1 MKKICILLISILSM
15 FSFTG
20 CTKNNEDALSFKEEY
35 ESLNGESNSNGL
47 AHREVDIDENN
58 PFVYITP
65 SEIIEK
71 IENNETFY
79 LYFGSAYCPWCRS
92 VVEMAIKKAKEYG
105 IDTIYYFN
113 IWNGDHN
120 EIFRDTYK
128 LDDNN
133 ELQKII
139 DGTDEYYKILEYFD
153 NVLSDYTLTD
163 SDGNTVYV
171 NEKRIFAPN
180 YIYVKNGKAVKIT
193 SGIGDSLENPRGEL
207 TEEVLED
214 EAKQFDEFF
223 LK

>member
-1 MKKICILLISILSM
+1 MKKICFLLISILSI

-20 CTKNNEDALSFKEEY
+20 CTKNNEDALTFKEEY
-35 ESLNGESNSNGL
+35 ESLNGEINSNGL

-133 ELQKII
+133 ELQKIT

-153 NVLSDYTLTD
+153 NILNDYTLTD

-223 LK
+223 EK